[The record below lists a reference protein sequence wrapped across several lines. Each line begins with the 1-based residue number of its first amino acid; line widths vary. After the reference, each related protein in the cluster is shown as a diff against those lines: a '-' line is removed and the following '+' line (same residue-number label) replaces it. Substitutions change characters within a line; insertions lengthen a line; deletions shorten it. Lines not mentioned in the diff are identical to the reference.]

1 MGLRDDLTADLAE
14 AFDTDLADA
23 VTEFEAVRPGVG
35 EYDPVSGTTP
45 SGDVPYTGRGVIGGY
60 RSDEIDGTLI
70 MATDKKLVAL
80 QAEVTMEPQ
89 VGDTIAGM
97 RVHRV
102 GQDPARATWR
112 VQLRG

>member
-23 VTEFEAVRPGVG
+23 VTEFEAVHHGQG
-35 EYDPVSGTTP
+35 GYDPVTGTVTP
-45 SGDVPYTGRGVIGGY
+45 GDVPYGGRGVIGGY
-60 RSDEIDGTLI
+60 RNDEIDGSQIL
-70 MATDKKLVAL
+70 ATDKKLTAL
-80 QAEVTMEPQ
+80 QAEVTRSPE

-97 RVHRV
+97 RVQRV

-112 VQLRG
+112 VQLRA